1 MAKPDLSVAESI
13 LHNLDKALP
22 KAGNQ
27 EGSKPRVGKAEAAPA
42 PRAATKGP
50 SHTASNFK
58 HTRTS
63 PRGK

>member
-1 MAKPDLSVAESI
+1 MAKPDLSVAEGI
-13 LHNLDKALP
+13 LHNLDKAVS
-22 KAGNQ
+22 KTSNQ
-27 EGSKPRVGKAEAAPA
+27 EGSKPKVGKAEAAPA

-50 SHTASNFK
+50 SRTASNFK

>member
-1 MAKPDLSVAESI
+1 MARPDLSAAESI
-13 LHNLDKALP
+13 LHNLDKAVP
-22 KAGNQ
+22 KAGDAH
-27 EGSKPRVGKAEAAPA
+27 GAKPKVGKAEAAPA
-42 PRAATKGP
+42 PKSKTKGP